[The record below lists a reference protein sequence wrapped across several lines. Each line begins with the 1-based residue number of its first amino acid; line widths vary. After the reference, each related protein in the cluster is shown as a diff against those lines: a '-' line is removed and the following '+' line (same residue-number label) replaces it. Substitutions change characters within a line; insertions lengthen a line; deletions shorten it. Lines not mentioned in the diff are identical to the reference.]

1 MTALVVKE
9 DFAALGIILATNL
22 AEAELTKFILQA
34 QEFDIKPQLGDIFYY
49 DLLENNAE
57 TNYQELLDGGL
68 DYTYQGYSYKMEFG
82 LKAAICFYANARY
95 IPNANRKNTEMGF
108 MQKKNEW
115 SDHLDLKSIQ
125 LMVNDSKSAAIGYMK
140 EVIKYLD
147 RYRTIDNTRY
157 PLWRQG
163 GVPGLFGIDQT
174 CETKSSGLKISKIS
188 NI

>member
-22 AEAELTKFILQA
+22 AEAELTRYISQA

-49 DLLENNAE
+49 DLLANNADA
-57 TNYQELLDGGL
+57 NYQDLLNGEL
-68 DYTYQGYSYKMEFG
+68 DYTYLTYAYKLEFG

-95 IPNANRKNTEMGF
+95 LPNANKKNTEMGF
-108 MQKKNEW
+108 MQKRNEF
-115 SDHLDLKSIQ
+115 SDHVDTKSIQ
-125 LMVNDSKSAAIGYMK
+125 LMVNDSKSAAIGYMQ

-147 RYRTIDNTRY
+147 RYRTIDNTKY
-157 PLWRQG
+157 PLWRN
-163 GVPGLFGIDQT
+163 GVLAVDNN
-174 CETKSSGLKISKIS
+174 CEVKSSGMRISKVG